1 MVALEIACLAI
12 LAAYF
17 VAHRREPALLRDALL
32 LGAGALVGEDTMIRA
47 YGFYA
52 YAPGWHLPVDRV
64 PLLIPTIWAPVV
76 LSARAVARALLGPPP
91 VPSWRE
97 AALTGALVTFDAAL
111 IEPIAV
117 RAGLW
122 RWTHPGVMG
131 VPLIGILGWGCYALA
146 ATWLL
151 AALPP
156 GRRWAMVP
164 LAVAASHALVLA
176 LWWGALRWVLRAELP
191 LSTTAPALA
200 FCATLYTFAVVRTG
214 ARLPWREL
222 LPRAAATGF
231 FAALLASRADG
242 AMVLWAAL
250 FTPPWLVFCARATGL
265 MGEPCDPPAPPSHPL
280 VTRCST

>member
-1 MVALEIACLAI
+1 MIALEIACLAI

-17 VAHRREPALLRDALL
+17 VAHRREPALLRDAVL
-32 LGAGALVGEDTMIRA
+32 LGLGALVGEDTMIRA
-47 YGFYA
+47 YGFYG
-52 YAPGWHLPVDRV
+52 YSPGWHLFVDRV

-76 LSARAVARALLGPPP
+76 LSARAVSRALLRSADAPP
-91 VPSWRE
+91 WKE

-122 RWTHPGVMG
+122 RWTQPGVMT
-131 VPLIGILGWGCYALA
+131 VPLIGIVGWGCYAFA

-151 AALPP
+151 AVLPP
-156 GRRWAMVP
+156 PRRWAMIP
-164 LAVAASHALVLA
+164 LALVASHALVLA
-176 LWWGALRWVLRAELP
+176 LWWAALRWVLRAELP

-200 FCATLYTFAVVRTG
+200 FCATLCTVAVLKTG

-231 FAALLASRADG
+231 FAALLASRADA

-250 FTPPWLVFCARATGL
+250 FTPPWLVFCARAL
-265 MGEPCDPPAPPSHPL
+265 RASPPEDHPAEPRRAVEVSL
-280 VTRCST
+280 SQ

>member
-1 MVALEIACLAI
+1 MIALEIACLAI

-17 VAHRREPALLRDALL
+17 VAHRREPALLRAALL
-32 LGAGALVGEDTMIRA
+32 LGLGALVGEDTMIRA
-47 YGFYA
+47 YGFYG
-52 YAPGWHLPVDRV
+52 YSPGWHLFVDRV

-76 LSARAVARALLGPPP
+76 LSARAVSRALLRSTDAPP
-91 VPSWRE
+91 WKE

-122 RWTHPGVMG
+122 RWTQPGVMT
-131 VPLIGILGWGCYALA
+131 VPLIGIVGWGCYAFA

-151 AALPP
+151 GALPP
-156 GRRWAMVP
+156 ARRWAMIP
-164 LAVAASHALVLA
+164 LALVASHALVLA
-176 LWWGALRWVLRAELP
+176 LWWGALRWVLRAEQP
-191 LSTTAPALA
+191 LSTTAPTLA
-200 FCATLYTFAVVRTG
+200 FCATLYTVAVLKTG

-231 FAALLASRADG
+231 FAVLLASRADA

-250 FTPPWLVFCARATGL
+250 FTPPWLVFCARALRRGQL
-265 MGEPCDPPAPPSHPL
+265 
-280 VTRCST
+280 TR

>member
-1 MVALEIACLAI
+1 MIALEIACLAI

-17 VAHRREPALLRDALL
+17 VAHRRQPALLRDAAL
-32 LGAGALVGEDTMIRA
+32 LGLGALIGEDTMIRA

-76 LSARAVARALLGPPP
+76 LSARAVARALLRSTAAPA
-91 VPSWRE
+91 WKE

-122 RWTHPGVMG
+122 HWTQPGVMT
-131 VPLIGILGWGCYALA
+131 VPVIGIVGWGCYAFA
-146 ATWLL
+146 AVWLL

-156 GRRWAMVP
+156 ARRWALIP
-164 LAVAASHALVLA
+164 LALLGSHALVLG
-176 LWWGALRWVLRAELP
+176 LWWGLLRWVWRAELP
-191 LSTTAPALA
+191 LATTAPALA
-200 FCATLYTFAVVRTG
+200 FVATIYTVAVLKTG

-231 FAALLASRADG
+231 FAVLLASRADA

-250 FTPPWLVFCARATGL
+250 FTPPWLVFCARAL
-265 MGEPCDPPAPPSHPL
+265 RSPAEDHPPEARGPVEVPL
-280 VTRCST
+280 SQ

>member
-1 MVALEIACLAI
+1 MVTLEIACLAI

-32 LGAGALVGEDTMIRA
+32 LGLGALIGEDTMIRA

-52 YAPGWHLPVDRV
+52 YSPGWHLFVDRV

-76 LSARAVARALLGPPP
+76 LSARAVSRALLRSTDAPP
-91 VPSWRE
+91 WKE
-97 AALTGALVTFDAAL
+97 ALLTGALVTFDAAL

-122 RWTHPGVMG
+122 RWTQPGVMT
-131 VPLIGILGWGCYALA
+131 VPVIGIVGWGCYAFA

-156 GRRWAMVP
+156 RRRWAMIP
-164 LAVAASHALVLA
+164 LALVASHALVLA
-176 LWWGALRWVLRAELP
+176 LWWGALRWVLRTELP

-200 FCATLYTFAVVRTG
+200 FAATLYTMAVVKTG

-231 FAALLASRADG
+231 FAALLGARAD
-242 AMVLWAAL
+242 AAIVLWAAL
-250 FTPPWLVFCARATGL
+250 FTPPWLVFCARALRGKRADL
-265 MGEPCDPPAPPSHPL
+265 SLEIG
-280 VTRCST
+280 R

>member
-1 MVALEIACLAI
+1 MVTLELACLAI

-32 LGAGALVGEDTMIRA
+32 LGLGALVGEDTMIRA

-76 LSARAVARALLGPPP
+76 LSARAVARALLRSTDAPP
-91 VPSWRE
+91 WKE

-122 RWTHPGVMG
+122 HWTQPGVMT
-131 VPLIGILGWGCYALA
+131 VPVIGIVGWGCYAFA

-151 AALPP
+151 GALPP
-156 GRRWAMVP
+156 ARRWAVIP
-164 LAVAASHALVLA
+164 LALVASHALVLG
-176 LWWGALRWVLRAELP
+176 LWWGLLRWVLRSELP

-200 FCATLYTFAVVRTG
+200 FAATLYTVAVVKTG

-231 FAALLASRADG
+231 FAALLASRADA
-242 AMVLWAAL
+242 AMVLWAGM
-250 FTPPWLVFCARATGL
+250 FTSPWLVFCARALRGV
-265 MGEPCDPPAPPSHPL
+265 PRDIPA
-280 VTRCST
+280 

>member
-1 MVALEIACLAI
+1 MLTLEIACLAI

-32 LGAGALVGEDTMIRA
+32 LGLGALLGEDTMIRA

-52 YAPGWHLPVDRV
+52 YAPGWHLFVDRV

-76 LSARAVARALLGPPP
+76 LSARAVSRALL
-91 VPSWRE
+91 RR
-97 AALTGALVTFDAAL
+97 TGALVTFDAAL

-122 RWTHPGVMG
+122 RWTQPGVMT
-131 VPLIGILGWGCYALA
+131 VPVIGILGWGCYAFA

-151 AALPP
+151 AALPSR
-156 GRRWAMVP
+156 RRWAMIP
-164 LAVAASHALVLA
+164 LALLASHALVLA
-176 LWWGALRWVLRAELP
+176 LWWAGLRWALRSELP

-200 FCATLYTFAVVRTG
+200 FASTLYAVAVVKTG

-231 FAALLASRADG
+231 FAALLASRADA

-250 FTPPWLVFCARATGL
+250 CTPPWLVFCARALRGSL
-265 MGEPCDPPAPPSHPL
+265 ASGG
-280 VTRCST
+280 